1 VDLYFVTGNKGKVSE
16 AEKILGFPI
25 HIANI
30 DLPEIQSLD
39 LNEIV
44 KDKVE
49 RAYEKINKPV
59 FVDDVGM
66 FVNAWNG
73 FPGPFI
79 KFMRLSGSYDNE
91 LLLKMLAGEKN
102 RAVIVKAVVG
112 FCDGDNIHLFE
123 GKVEGVLADEERGSA
138 GWGFDPIFIP
148 HGYDQTFAE
157 IGEEKKNKISHR
169 AIAMNKFKEF
179 ITNF

>member
-1 VDLYFVTGNKGKVSE
+1 VELHFVTSNKGKVSE
-16 AEKILGFPI
+16 AEKILEFPI
-25 HIANI
+25 EIADI
-30 DLPEIQSLD
+30 ELPEIQSLD
-39 LNEIV
+39 LSEIV
-44 KDKVE
+44 KDKVV
-49 RAYEKINKPV
+49 RAYEKVNKPV

-102 RAVIVKAVVG
+102 REVVVKAVIG
-112 FCDGDNIHLFE
+112 FYDGGNIHIFE
-123 GKVEGVLADEERGSA
+123 GKVEGVLAHEERGSD

-148 HGYDQTFAE
+148 KGYDQTFAE
-157 IGEEKKNKISHR
+157 MGKEKKNKISHR
-169 AIAMNKFKEF
+169 SIAMNKFKEY
-179 ITNF
+179 ITSM